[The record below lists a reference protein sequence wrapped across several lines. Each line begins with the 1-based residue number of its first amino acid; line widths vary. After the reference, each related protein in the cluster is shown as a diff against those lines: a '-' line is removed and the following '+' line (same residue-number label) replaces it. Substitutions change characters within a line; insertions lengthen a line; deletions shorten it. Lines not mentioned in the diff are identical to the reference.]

1 MSLES
6 AFRRYRQVG
15 QWFEAH
21 PFVHAL
27 VLAGSIGSSWA
38 VSSILI
44 AGQSPPEA
52 ARYGLAAGITA
63 FVVAG
68 SAELVR
74 R

>member
-6 AFRRYRQVG
+6 VFRRYRQVE
-15 QWFEAH
+15 QWLEAH
-21 PFVHAL
+21 PFVHSL
-27 VLAGSIGSSWA
+27 VLACSIGSSWA

-52 ARYGLAAGITA
+52 ARYGLAAGIAA
-63 FVVAG
+63 FVVATTV
-68 SAELVR
+68 ALVR